1 MMFDSAGLEVLH
13 TEECL
18 RLLTT
23 VPIGRVVFTDQAL
36 PGVLPVTFLVNEGMI
51 VLRAVD
57 CSKLSAA
64 VRNTVV
70 AFEADDFD
78 VEARTGWSVTVIGQA
93 RFIRDSA
100 ELAVLS
106 ALDLVPRTSGLCK
119 YFIVISA
126 EIVNGF
132 RIQATDDAA

>member
-36 PGVLPVTFLVNEGMI
+36 PGVLPVTFLVNDGMI
-51 VLRAVD
+51 VLRVGD
-57 CSKLSAA
+57 GSKLSAA

-100 ELAVLS
+100 ELA
-106 ALDLVPRTSGLCK
+106 ALDLVSRTSRLCK

-132 RIQATDDAA
+132 RILATDDAA